1 LAGPQVVIRLWF
13 CFLISHVIQ
22 QVRNTMNTS
31 HNKLI
36 VRRYFEE
43 VLLDGDHDL
52 IGELFA
58 PEICDL
64 VKRYAFFEAGSFT
77 VSAVIAEGDTVMVHW
92 HKPSL
97 SDVEPGQNGFAVCHL
112 EGGKIVGLEMID
124 FNGIL
129 RQVGAEDMF

>member
-1 LAGPQVVIRLWF
+1 
-13 CFLISHVIQ
+13 
-22 QVRNTMNTS
+22 MNTNQ
-31 HNKLI
+31 NKLI

-43 VLLDGDHDL
+43 VLLDGRSDL
-52 IGELFA
+52 IDELFA

-64 VKRYAFFEAGSFT
+64 VKRFAFFEADSFT

-97 SDVEPGQNGFAVCHL
+97 SDVDPSQNGFAVCHL
-112 EGGKIVGLEMID
+112 EDGKIVGLEMID

-129 RQVGAEDMF
+129 RQIGAEVLS